1 MAGVAGSVGAP
12 GEEPA
17 RARGATGQSGGWDI
31 PGAVTGRRTFQV
43 SSRAGGPGGAHTGR
57 AQAITVGGRVGRG
70 AAEGVSGRGRLLGPL
85 PLPPRPSG
93 RAADLGGR
101 ALPEAGGC
109 LLRVGTRGCVCMS
122 TPWISS
128 EVRATQKGSPILCSS

>member
-1 MAGVAGSVGAP
+1 MAGVAMLSGSP
-12 GEEPA
+12 GRRSA
-17 RARGATGQSGGWDI
+17 RARGAAGQSGGWDI
-31 PGAVTGRRTFQV
+31 PGAETLGTGRRTLQA
-43 SSRAGGPGGAHTGR
+43 SGRAGGPGGAHTGR
-57 AQAITVGGRVGRG
+57 AQAVTVGGRVGRG

-109 LLRVGTRGCVCMS
+109 LLHVGTRGCCLHVD
-122 TPWISS
+122 T
-128 EVRATQKGSPILCSS
+128 VDQQ